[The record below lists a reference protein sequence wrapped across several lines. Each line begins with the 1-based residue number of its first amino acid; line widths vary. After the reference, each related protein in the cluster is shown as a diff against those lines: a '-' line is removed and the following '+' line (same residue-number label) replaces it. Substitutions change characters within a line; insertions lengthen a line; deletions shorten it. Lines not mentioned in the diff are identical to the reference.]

1 VPEGFRLA
9 GVIRSGGRSEAV
21 VQVQR
26 EDRVLSGNLRPGD
39 RGGSTTDLL
48 PSGWTVASID
58 VNRGSVTLLQ
68 GRRRVIAEL

>member
-48 PSGWTVASID
+48 PRGWTVASID